1 MKGAIIVGIQQANWP
16 CTEHC
21 LVPTFPSLLLEMG
34 SGNGTTTEHHMQHWF
49 IAMWSQF
56 WHGMSVIVLACRF
69 RMCLLPT
76 KIAEGADVM

>member
-34 SGNGTTTEHHMQHWF
+34 SGEWDYHRTPHATLVYCNVV
-49 IAMWSQF
+49 S
-56 WHGMSVIVLACRF
+56 VLAWNECH
-69 RMCLLPT
+69 CVGL
-76 KIAEGADVM
+76 